1 MSPTANTS
9 PIDLLV
15 IGGGIN
21 GAGVARDAALRGYSV
36 ALVEQHDFASGSS
49 SRTSK
54 LVHGGLR
61 YLENGDLRL
70 VWEACHERRIL
81 LRTAPHLVRPQ
92 SFVLP
97 VFRDSRVGSL
107 RLHVGM
113 WLYDLMAAF
122 RNVQRHRMLDLP
134 TLRRSW
140 PEIRAAG
147 LRAAALYWDAAM
159 DDARLTLENVLAAR
173 QAGAEVSNY
182 TRVDRLL
189 VGPQG
194 VTGALVTEQESGV
207 QRHLTARLTIAC
219 AGAWT
224 QRLLGTLHDAGDI
237 VSPTRGTHIVTR
249 RFTDQAWTLT
259 ATRDGRVFF
268 VLPWLG
274 LNLIGT
280 TDVPDD
286 GKPEDVTATDEEI
299 TFLLDEA
306 NAHFPTAALQSGD
319 VVSAFAG
326 LRPLAASTRQAS
338 SRSREHTI
346 LQPAPG
352 LLSVVGGKYTTF
364 RAVAEELVDRAATVL
379 GARQACRTARE
390 PLPGGRLS
398 WTPQEHWD
406 HTGGFERAVREL
418 QRCGVPAPTAAHWCD
433 TYGAGS
439 ADLAALVRDDPA
451 LLTPLCTDLP
461 HTEAEVVHAVRVE
474 MARHLDDWYLR
485 RSQIGMRPC
494 HGLDSLARVA
504 ELFARE
510 RGWSPG
516 RRDQE
521 RESARRLLERVAVS
535 GPLATRRS
543 A

>member
-1 MSPTANTS
+1 MTTNTPAF
-9 PIDLLV
+9 PIDLLI

-36 ALVEQHDFASGSS
+36 ALVEQHDFACGSS

-61 YLENGDLRL
+61 YLEHGDLRL
-70 VWEACHERRIL
+70 VWEACHERRTL

-92 SFVLP
+92 SFIMP
-97 VFRDSRVGSL
+97 VFRNSRIGSL
-107 RLHVGM
+107 RLHLGM

-122 RNVQRHRMLDLP
+122 RNVQRHRMLDLQA
-134 TLRRSW
+134 LRRSW
-140 PEIRAAG
+140 PEIRAGG

-173 QAGAEVSNY
+173 QAGATVNNY

-194 VTGALVTEQESGV
+194 VTGAVVTEQETGV
-207 QRHLTARLTIAC
+207 QRTLTARLTIVC
-219 AGAWT
+219 AGVWT
-224 QRLLGTLHDAGDI
+224 GRVLGDLLGSRHVVA
-237 VSPTRGTHIVTR
+237 PTRGTHIVTR

-280 TDVPDD
+280 TDEPDD
-286 GKPEDVTATDEEI
+286 GDPENVHASDTEI
-299 TFLLDEA
+299 DFLLDEA
-306 NAHFPTAALQSGD
+306 NAHFPAAGLQRQD

-326 LRPLAASTRQAS
+326 LRPLAASTAQAS
-338 SRSREHTI
+338 SRSREHAI
-346 LQPAPG
+346 LQPAAG
-352 LLSVVGGKYTTF
+352 LMAVIGGKYTTY
-364 RAVAEELVDRAATVL
+364 RAVAEELVDRASREL
-379 GARQACRTARE
+379 GEIRRSGTALE
-390 PLPGGRLS
+390 PLPGARLPWS
-398 WTPQEHWD
+398 AEEHWK
-406 HTGGFERAVREL
+406 HSGGFLQAVRDL
-418 QRCGVPAPTAAHWCD
+418 QRRGVPTAVATHWCD
-433 TYGAGS
+433 IYGAWS
-439 ADLAALVRDDPA
+439 SSLEELVHDEPG
-451 LLTPLCTDLP
+451 LLRPLCPHMP
-461 HTEAEVVHAVRVE
+461 HTEAEVVHAIRFE
-474 MARHLDDWYLR
+474 MARRLDDWFLR
-485 RSQIGMRPC
+485 RSRVGLRPC

-510 RGWSPG
+510 RGWSAEH
-516 RRDQE
+516 RDHEHE
-521 RESARRLLERVAVS
+521 RARQLLEQVALS
-535 GPLATRRS
+535 GPPATRRS